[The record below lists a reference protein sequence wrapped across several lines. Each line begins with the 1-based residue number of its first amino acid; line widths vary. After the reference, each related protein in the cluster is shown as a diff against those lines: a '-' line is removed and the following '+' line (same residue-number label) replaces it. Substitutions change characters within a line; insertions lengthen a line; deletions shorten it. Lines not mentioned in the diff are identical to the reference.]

1 MAYSS
6 FSKGSFPGAPDRTSP
21 PAVPPGPGINAGASK
36 LEPPKI
42 RPVTS
47 RRTEIDRAGA
57 ITEWETPYNRP
68 AYSPPEKTNYSLL
81 AGQYLQQ
88 GRVREAEALYR
99 TAYEVARTTGGDPD
113 DSHAGEHSDDL
124 VRSIEDLAWFYFSRD
139 QFLEAE
145 PFVSELVEIRA
156 RSLSAGDELFLR
168 SVDELAAIYEK
179 TGRARDAIS
188 LYKFLLARQE
198 DVFGRNS
205 LIVPATLA
213 RLASCYMR
221 QGHYEAAETVLHRIL
236 SIQEPVYGRSSIEIS
251 KTLEELADTYIKQQ
265 IFDKAAEM
273 LERRLH
279 ILESIHGENGVAVAS
294 CLLKLADLLAQLG
307 MRGEA
312 EPLYR
317 RVVAI
322 YQKSYGRTTA
332 EISVNRKKLVNM
344 SERMPKRS
352 RDKPEDQEACGRWPV
367 MTPELLG
374 LGKSGKLGAFTAKAS
389 SQDNENGDHEQ
400 DREIPA
406 VVQARLTLS
415 LGHGA

>member
-1 MAYSS
+1 M
-6 FSKGSFPGAPDRTSP
+6 
-21 PAVPPGPGINAGASK
+21 NAGASK

-47 RRTEIDRAGA
+47 RRKEIEKGGA

-99 TAYEVARTTGGDPD
+99 TAYDIARASGAENGE
-113 DSHAGEHSDDL
+113 SHQAADHSDDL
-124 VRSIEDLAWFYFSRD
+124 VRSIEDLSWFYFSRD
-139 QFLEAE
+139 QFLDAE
-145 PFVSELVEIRA
+145 PFVSEMVEIRA
-156 RSLSAGDELFLR
+156 RSLSAGDELFLK

-198 DVFGRNS
+198 DVFGRDS

-251 KTLEELADTYIKQQ
+251 RTLEELADTYIKQQ

-332 EISVNRKKLVNM
+332 EISVSRKKLVNLSQM
-344 SERMPKRS
+344 IPKRS
-352 RDKPEDQEACGRWPV
+352 RDKPEDQEMCGRWPV

-374 LGKSGKLGAFTAKAS
+374 LGKSGKLGAFTAKAR
-389 SQDNENGDHEQ
+389 SQEDE
-400 DREIPA
+400 DRGHDQNQIQNQIQNHEIPS
-406 VVQARLTLS
+406 VVAARLTLS

>member
-1 MAYSS
+1 MQ
-6 FSKGSFPGAPDRTSP
+6 
-21 PAVPPGPGINAGASK
+21 AGARNYDGNYDGIDAGARK

-47 RRTEIDRAGA
+47 RRKDIDKGGA

-99 TAYEVARTTGGDPD
+99 TAYDIARTTGGDRD
-113 DSHAGEHSDDL
+113 ESQGEHSDDL

-139 QFLEAE
+139 QFLDAE
-145 PFVSELVEIRA
+145 PFVSELVELRA
-156 RSLSAGDELFLR
+156 RSLSAGDELFLK

-179 TGRARDAIS
+179 TSRARDAIS

-198 DVFGRNS
+198 DVFGRES
-205 LIVPATLA
+205 LIVPGTLA

-221 QGHYEAAETVLHRIL
+221 QGHYEAAETALHRIL

-317 RVVAI
+317 RVVSI

-332 EISVNRKKLVNM
+332 EISVSRKKLVNL
-344 SERMPKRS
+344 SQKIPKRS
-352 RDKPEDQEACGRWPV
+352 KDKPEDQEMCGRWPV

-374 LGKSGKLGAFTAKAS
+374 LGKSGRLGAFTAKAQ
-389 SQDNENGDHEQ
+389 SQDEHDRDES
-400 DREIPA
+400 REIPA
-406 VVQARLTLS
+406 VAAARLTLS